1 MKNLLPHNN
10 KFMDMSM
17 HNIGL
22 DIDGVIANFQ
32 SAWHELHPEIP
43 AEPDTYD
50 SDKNFIRR
58 FDEMR
63 EAGTL
68 NDFYLS
74 IKPLLKPED
83 VPFKPCCY
91 VTARPVETCV
101 TKQWLDAYGF
111 PKKRVITVPT
121 STSKVEAM
129 KEAGVKIF
137 IDDHYGNFTE
147 LNDAGILCYLY
158 TASWNIKYDV
168 GDMRLNSL
176 KDLLLFV

>member
-1 MKNLLPHNN
+1 
-10 KFMDMSM
+10 MSTLK
-17 HNIGL
+17 IGL

-63 EAGTL
+63 VAGTL

-83 VPFKPCCY
+83 ISFEPHCY
-91 VTARPVETCV
+91 VTARPVETWV
-101 TKQWLDAYGF
+101 TEQWLDINGF
-111 PKKRVITVPT
+111 PKKKVITVPT

-129 KEAGVKIF
+129 KEAGVEVF
-137 IDDHYGNFTE
+137 IDDYYGNFIE
-147 LNDAGILCYLY
+147 LNDAGIFCYLY
-158 TASWNIKYDV
+158 TASWNLRYDV
-168 GDMRLNSL
+168 GNMRISSLNNIP
-176 KDLLLFV
+176 LFKHQILIP